1 MSTLQHKLLM
11 WHRLVRVC
19 LIFFLSL
26 SYFIPH
32 YLSLCRLTWN
42 QRGRC
47 MLLLT
52 YQDLPV
58 KVRTVLWSS
67 AGSAMYVTQ
76 SSRSHLSLVKSCCV
90 TVAGAFSVK
99 WWWWCCITRQK
110 LSQLM
115 LHSYL
120 LLIELQK
127 TSVATC
133 RSIKTPCM
141 CAKSFYIFAACFINK
156 LDQKIQISSYNKY
169 WRY

>member
-1 MSTLQHKLLM
+1 MS
-11 WHRLVRVC
+11 
-19 LIFFLSL
+19 FSN
-26 SYFIPH
+26 FIPH

-99 WWWWCCITRQK
+99 WWWRCCITRQK
-110 LSQLM
+110 PVFVKSLWLSQLM
-115 LHSYL
+115 LHSHL
-120 LLIELQK
+120 LLIVLQK
-127 TSVATC
+127 TSVATF
-133 RSIKTPCM
+133 RFIKTPCM
-141 CAKSFYIFAACFINK
+141 CAKTFYIFAACFINFNK
-156 LDQKIQISSYNKY
+156 LYKKKSNKLI
-169 WRY
+169 